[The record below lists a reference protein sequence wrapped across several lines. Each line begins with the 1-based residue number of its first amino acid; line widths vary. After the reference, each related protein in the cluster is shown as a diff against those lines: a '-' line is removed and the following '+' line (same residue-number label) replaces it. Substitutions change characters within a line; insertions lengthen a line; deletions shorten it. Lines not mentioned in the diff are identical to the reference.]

1 MKEEFEKLYKLKIS
15 DTQEE
20 TLSLAIEGIA
30 SVYDV
35 IDKDGELIKTGAFD
49 SQIGKIIPIYVMHN
63 GVGSTVG
70 TVEISQRG
78 SQILVKGEL
87 FDNELGKTI
96 ALAKSKGVQYNLSI
110 GGKRTE
116 YSWEKLGDKEVLVTT
131 KATIREV
138 SIIDEDR
145 QAHQDAIVTKQKK
158 EEIEEEQMSLE
169 LDYMKLAKELA
180 KEMEKS
186 EQGTKTNE
194 EMLKLQSEVKTLKEE
209 IEKSKG
215 TDEKL
220 AQLSTVLEKMDKTI
234 NELTAPGNFEKG
246 TNASLEKELAEY
258 EKALKTPGLYGS
270 DFAKALNTTGG
281 ATLIPQLLANE
292 IIKTMRLVNPFY
304 AEAKIYRGVGGSLE
318 IPVRASWTNTV
329 ESVAEGSGVTTKGTL
344 TYSKVTIETNVTQSE
359 IELTDE
365 MRQDTYF
372 NVQAEV
378 TGAASEDFGA
388 YLSDKIVNGVTSS
401 SQKIE
406 GFIKNSVLAGAAR
419 VTETTVKISADD
431 LMDLELDLD
440 PSFRVGAKYYASKD
454 VIRDMKKMKDTQGQ
468 YLWSNSTQAGTPSTF
483 NGYPVIE
490 TPYMQGKTAGAWVIG
505 NIPVL
510 FANFGRLYGIYEKV
524 GMETEMDRKAS
535 ERVWNNI
542 TRMRLGGKVI
552 NAQAGQLL
560 KIK

>member
-1 MKEEFEKLYKLKIS
+1 MKEEFEKLYKLKVS

-49 SQIGKIIPIYVMHN
+49 SQIGKIIPIYVMHS
-63 GVGSTVG
+63 GVDSTVG

-116 YSWEKLGDKEVLVTT
+116 YGWEKLGDKEVLVTT
-131 KATIREV
+131 KGTIREV

-158 EEIEEEQMSLE
+158 EEIEEEQME
-169 LDYMKLAKELA
+169 LDYIKLAKELA

-220 AQLSTVLEKMDKTI
+220 SQLSTVLEKMDKTI

-246 TNASLEKELAEY
+246 TNASLEKEMAEY

-304 AEAKIYRGVGGSLE
+304 AEAKIYRGVGTSME
-318 IPVRASWTNTV
+318 IPVRSSWTNTV
-329 ESVAEGSGVTTKGTL
+329 EGVAEGNGVVTNGVLTWTKT
-344 TYSKVTIETNVTQSE
+344 TIEAGVIQSE
-359 IELTDE
+359 ISLTDE

-372 NVQAEV
+372 NIQAEI
-378 TGAASEDFGA
+378 TGAVTEDFGA
-388 YLSDKIVNGVTSS
+388 YLSDKIVNGTVAAT
-401 SQKIE
+401 QKFE
-406 GFIKNSVLAGAAR
+406 GFTKNATLVGEAR
-419 VTETTVKISADD
+419 LTETTLKISADD
-431 LMDLELDLD
+431 LMDMELDLD

-483 NGYPVIE
+483 NGYLVIE

-524 GMETEMDRKAS
+524 GFETEMERKATN
-535 ERVWNNI
+535 RLWNNI
-542 TRMRLGGKVI
+542 TRMRVGGKVV
-552 NAQAGQLL
+552 NPQAGQLL

>member
-1 MKEEFEKLYKLKIS
+1 MKEEFEKLYKFKIS

-116 YSWEKLGDKEVLVTT
+116 YGWEKLGDKDVLVTT
-131 KATIREV
+131 KGTIREV

-158 EEIEEEQMSLE
+158 EEIEEEQME
-169 LDYMKLAKELA
+169 LDYIKLAKELA

-246 TNASLEKELAEY
+246 ANASLEKEMAEY
-258 EKALKTPGLYGS
+258 EKALKSRLDGA
-270 DFAKALNTTGG
+270 DFEKAITTTQG
-281 ATLIPQLLANE
+281 ANLIPQLLSNE
-292 IIKTMRLVNPFY
+292 IIKTLRLTNPFY
-304 AEAKIYRGVGGSLE
+304 AESKVYRGIGTSME
-318 IPVRASWTNTV
+318 IPVRSSWTNTV
-329 ESVAEGSGVTTKGTL
+329 EGVAEGNGVVTNGVLTWTKI
-344 TYSKVTIETNVTQSE
+344 TIEAGVIQSE
-359 IELTDE
+359 ISLTDE

-372 NVQAEV
+372 NIQAEI
-378 TGAASEDFGA
+378 TGAVTEDFGA
-388 YLSDKIVNGVTSS
+388 YLADKIVNGTVAAT
-401 SQKIE
+401 QKFE
-406 GFIKNSVLAGAAR
+406 GFTKNATLAGAAR
-419 VTETTVKISADD
+419 VTETTLKISADD
-431 LMDLELDLD
+431 LMDLELDLE

-454 VIRDMKKMKDTQGQ
+454 VIRDMKTMKDTQGQ

-490 TPYMQGKTAGAWVIG
+490 TPYMQGKTAGAWVTG

-524 GMETEMDRKAS
+524 GFETEMERKATN
-535 ERVWNNI
+535 RLWNNI
-542 TRMRLGGKVI
+542 TRMRVGGKVV
-552 NAQAGQLL
+552 NPQAGVLL

>member
-49 SQIGKIIPIYVMHN
+49 SQIGKTIPIYVMHN

-70 TVEISQRG
+70 TVKISQRG

-110 GGKRTE
+110 GGKRAE
-116 YSWEKLGDKEVLVTT
+116 YGWEKIGDREVLVTT
-131 KATIREV
+131 KGTIREV

-158 EEIEEEQMSLE
+158 EEIEEEQME
-169 LDYMKLAKELA
+169 LDYIKLAKELA

-186 EQGTKTNE
+186 EQGTKTNG

-220 AQLSTVLEKMDKTI
+220 SQLSTVLEKMDKTI

-246 TNASLEKELAEY
+246 ANASLEKEMAEY
-258 EKALKTPGLYGS
+258 EKALKSRLDGA
-270 DFAKALNTTGG
+270 DFEKAITTTQG
-281 ATLIPQLLANE
+281 ANLIPQLLSNE

-304 AEAKIYRGVGGSLE
+304 AEAKIYRGVGTSME
-318 IPVRASWTNTV
+318 IPVRTSWINTV
-329 ESVAEGSGVTTKGTL
+329 EGVAEGNGVVTNGVLTWTKT
-344 TYSKVTIETNVTQSE
+344 TIEAGVIQSE
-359 IELTDE
+359 ISLTDE

-372 NVQAEV
+372 NIQAEI
-378 TGAASEDFGA
+378 TGAVTEDFGA
-388 YLSDKIVNGVTSS
+388 YLSDKIINGTVTAT
-401 SQKIE
+401 QKIE
-406 GFIKNSVLAGAAR
+406 GFVKNSALTGSAR
-419 VTETTVKISADD
+419 VTETTLKISADD

-440 PSFRVGAKYYASKD
+440 PAFRVGAKYYASKD
-454 VIRDMKKMKDTQGQ
+454 VIRDMKKMKDPQGQ

-483 NGYPVIE
+483 NSYPVIE

-524 GMETEMDRKAS
+524 GFETEMERKATN
-535 ERVWNNI
+535 RLWNNI
-542 TRMRLGGKVI
+542 TRMRVGGKVV
-552 NAQAGQLL
+552 NPQAGQLL

>member
-35 IDKDGELIKTGAFD
+35 IDKDGELIKAGAFD

-116 YSWEKLGDKEVLVTT
+116 YGWEKLGDKDVLVTT
-131 KATIREV
+131 KGTIREV

-158 EEIEEEQMSLE
+158 EEIEEEQME
-169 LDYMKLAKELA
+169 LDYIKLAKELA

-194 EMLKLQSEVKTLKEE
+194 EMLKLQSDVKTLKEE

-246 TNASLEKELAEY
+246 INASLEKEMAEY
-258 EKALKTPGLYGS
+258 EKALKSRLDGA
-270 DFAKALNTTGG
+270 DFEKAITTTQG
-281 ATLIPQLLANE
+281 ANLIPQLLSNE
-292 IIKTMRLVNPFY
+292 IIKTMRLTNPFY
-304 AEAKIYRGVGGSLE
+304 AESKVYRGVGTSME
-318 IPVRASWTNTV
+318 IPVRSSWTNTV
-329 ESVAEGSGVTTKGTL
+329 EGVAEGNGVVTNGVLTWTKI
-344 TYSKVTIETNVTQSE
+344 TIEAGVIQSE
-359 IELTDE
+359 ISLTDE

-372 NVQAEV
+372 NIQAEI
-378 TGAASEDFGA
+378 TGAVTEDFGA
-388 YLSDKIVNGVTSS
+388 YLSDKIVNGTVAATAT
-401 SQKIE
+401 QKFE
-406 GFIKNSVLAGAAR
+406 GFTKNATLAGAAR
-419 VTETTVKISADD
+419 VTETTLKISTDD
-431 LMDLELDLD
+431 LMDMELDLE

-454 VIRDMKKMKDTQGQ
+454 VIRDMKKMKDPQGQ

-483 NGYPVIE
+483 NSYPVIE
-490 TPYMQGKTAGAWVIG
+490 TPYMQGKTAGAWVAG

-524 GMETEMDRKAS
+524 GFETEMEIKATN
-535 ERVWNNI
+535 RLWNNI
-542 TRMRLGGKVI
+542 TRMRVGGKVV
-552 NAQAGQLL
+552 NPQAGVLL

>member
-1 MKEEFEKLYKLKIS
+1 MKEEFEKLYKLKVR

-20 TLSLAIEGIA
+20 TLSHAIEGIA

-110 GGKRTE
+110 GGRRTE
-116 YSWEKLGDKEVLVTT
+116 YGWEKLGDKEVLVTT
-131 KATIREV
+131 KGTIREV

-158 EEIEEEQMSLE
+158 EEIEEEQME
-169 LDYMKLAKELA
+169 LDYIKLAKELA

-246 TNASLEKELAEY
+246 ANASLEKEMAEY
-258 EKALKTPGLYGS
+258 EKALKSRLDGA
-270 DFAKALNTTGG
+270 DFEKAITTNQG
-281 ATLIPQLLANE
+281 ANLIPQLLSNE

-304 AEAKIYRGVGGSLE
+304 AEAKIYRGVGTSME
-318 IPVRASWTNTV
+318 IPVRSSWTNTV
-329 ESVAEGSGVTTKGTL
+329 EGVAEGNGVVTNGVLTWTKI
-344 TYSKVTIETNVTQSE
+344 TIEAGVIQSE
-359 IELTDE
+359 ISLTDE
-365 MRQDTYF
+365 TRQDTYF
-372 NVQAEV
+372 NIQAEITGVV
-378 TGAASEDFGA
+378 TEDFGA
-388 YLSDKIVNGVTSS
+388 YLSDKIVNGTVAAT
-401 SQKIE
+401 QKFE
-406 GFIKNSVLAGAAR
+406 GFTKNATLAGSAR
-419 VTETTVKISADD
+419 VTETTLKISADD
-431 LMDLELDLD
+431 LMDLELDLE

-490 TPYMQGKTAGAWVIG
+490 TPFMQGKTAGAWVIG

-524 GMETEMDRKAS
+524 GFETEMERKATN
-535 ERVWNNI
+535 RLWNNI
-542 TRMRLGGKVI
+542 TRMRVGGKVI
-552 NAQAGQLL
+552 NPQAGQLL

>member
-1 MKEEFEKLYKLKIS
+1 MKEEFEKLYKLKLKK
-15 DTQEE
+15 DTTDKTIDMQ
-20 TLSLAIEGIA
+20 IEGIA
-30 SVYDV
+30 SVYDT

-49 SQIGKIIPIYVMHN
+49 SQIGKTIPIYVMHN
-63 GVGSTVG
+63 GINSTVG

-87 FDNELGKTI
+87 FDNDLGKTI

-110 GGKRTE
+110 GGRRIE
-116 YSWEKLGDKEVLVTT
+116 YGWEKIGDKEIIVTT
-131 KATIREV
+131 KCTIREV

-145 QAHQDAIVTKQKK
+145 QAHQDAIVTKQMKDK
-158 EEIEEEQMSLE
+158 TEEDKME
-169 LDYMKLAKELA
+169 LDYTKLAKEIA
-180 KEMEKS
+180 ANMDKA
-186 EQGTKTNE
+186 EQGVKSNE
-194 EMLKLQSEVKTLKEE
+194 EMKKIQEEIGTLKAE
-209 IEKSKG
+209 IEKTKG

-246 TNASLEKELAEY
+246 TNASLEKEMAEY
-258 EKALKTPGLYGS
+258 EKALKTTGLYGA

-281 ATLIPQLLANE
+281 AALIPQLLANE

-304 AEAKIYRGVGGSLE
+304 AEAKIYRGVGASLE

-329 ESVAEGSGVTTKGTL
+329 ESVSEGSGVTTKGTL
-344 TYSKVTIETNVTQSE
+344 TYSKIIIETNIIQSE

-401 SQKIE
+401 TQKIE
-406 GFIKNSVLAGAAR
+406 GFIKNTTLAGAAR
-419 VTETTVKISADD
+419 VTETTLKISADD
-431 LMDLELDLD
+431 LMDMELDLD

-454 VIRDMKKMKDTQGQ
+454 VIRDMKKMKDTQQQ
-468 YLWSNSTQAGTPSTF
+468 YLWSNSTQAGQPSTF

-524 GMETEMDRKAS
+524 GMETEMDRDAS
-535 ERVWNNI
+535 KRVWNNI

-552 NAQAGQLL
+552 NPQAGQLL